1 MGKSKKL
8 WAHYEQVKTIIGLY
22 IVLFFAVPALSLMI
36 SYIVYSAEIEAGEQ
50 GALEMALQVGL
61 KWYAI
66 LMPII
71 TVLFLVWFLYYSG
84 KVEFTDASLNY
95 YPYIFSK
102 TPRIIHYN
110 EVTECIISDGLW
122 KHKSKYIHGRKVM
135 FFNKNNIILSLGL
148 FPKLCLCIILIF
160 DHNKVKIIDDNEH
173 CRSIDGYFK
182 VNFFDLKRE
191 EQLKILKY
199 YCKFTRTRYKTGKEI
214 LHRETE

>member
-8 WAHYEQVKTIIGLY
+8 LAHYEQVKTIIGLY

-36 SYIVYSAEIEAGEQ
+36 SYVVCSAEIEAGEQ
-50 GALEMALQVGL
+50 GALETALQVGL

-84 KVEFTDASLNY
+84 KVEFADASLNY

-110 EVTECIISDGLW
+110 EVTECVLVGRLWNSKRRVRRIREIMLYSQGNVIITFDISSRLALML
-122 KHKSKYIHGRKVM
+122 VL
-135 FFNKNNIILSLGL
+135 FLGE
-148 FPKLCLCIILIF
+148 
-160 DHNKVKIIDDNEH
+160 DKVKIVSDRGNLVTLSKFYDIKFTELN
-173 CRSIDGYFK
+173 
-182 VNFFDLKRE
+182 NA
-191 EQLKILKY
+191 EQLKILNY
-199 YCKFTRTRYKTGKEI
+199 YCKLNYPRYKTGKEI

>member
-36 SYIVYSAEIEAGEQ
+36 SYVVCSAEIEAGEQ
-50 GALEMALQVGL
+50 GALETALQVGL

-84 KVEFTDASLNY
+84 KVEFADASLNY

-110 EVTECIISDGLW
+110 EVTECVITDGLW
-122 KHKSKYIHGRKVM
+122 KHKGKYIHGRKVM
-135 FFNKNNIILSLGL
+135 FFNKNNVILSLGL
-148 FPKLCLCIILIF
+148 YPKLCLRIILIF

-173 CRSIDGYFK
+173 CRPIDAYFK
-182 VNFFDLKRE
+182 INFFDLKRE

-199 YCKFTRTRYKTGKEI
+199 YCRSTRTRYKTGKEI